1 MARDNL
7 GWFGTNRGALTTAR
21 ELKSS
26 TLKLY
31 EPTLLLADP
40 KENRAK
46 EFGEVVLR
54 KQFPTLTLTPKP
66 LVVRVQ
72 DALPVHRDL
81 SSVLVTVDTSEDT
94 LAALNTLGDSQRMT
108 FQIVGRGPG
117 GVSGT
122 RIGLQGTLS
131 PGDQSTKRSVSL
143 LLQALAEMSKRA
155 SSRELTGPDPVS
167 LVVLEPLR
175 KSVSRLSAL
184 HIGEKEREPRD
195 LTGSPLSVTF
205 GQTLHPLIAVA
216 GRPQEKFSQQ
226 QALALETSALIPG
239 GQSSRM
245 VVVALVSPEAV
256 HFMRVALASS
266 GKRVVAGVCSF
277 VRPVE
282 RAAST
287 APALFTD

>member
-1 MARDNL
+1 MARDTL
-7 GWFGTNRGALTTAR
+7 GWGGNNRGALTIVQGLNP
-21 ELKSS
+21 E
-26 TLKLY
+26 TLKRY
-31 EPTLLLADP
+31 APTVLLFDP

-46 EFGEVVLR
+46 EFGEVLR
-54 KQFPTLTLTPKP
+54 NKFPTLTPKAHCQ
-66 LVVRVQ
+66 RVQ
-72 DALPVHRDL
+72 DAFLERGDL
-81 SSVLVTVDTSEDT
+81 DTSVVTVDTPEDT
-94 LAALNTLGDSQRMT
+94 LAALSALGDSQRMT

-117 GVSGT
+117 GVTGT

-131 PGDQSTKRSVSL
+131 PGDGDTKRSVSL
-143 LLQALAEMSKRA
+143 LLTALAEMSKRA

-167 LVVLEPLR
+167 MVVLEPLR

-205 GQTLHPLIAVA
+205 GQSLHPLIAVE
-216 GRPQEKFSQQ
+216 GRPQDTFSQQ
-226 QALALETSALIPG
+226 QALALETSALIPA

-245 VVVALVSPEAV
+245 VVVALVIPEAV
-256 HFMRVALASS
+256 QFMRVARASS
-266 GKRVVAGVCSF
+266 GKRVVAGVCPF

-282 RAAST
+282 RASSS